1 MVRFIQRPIVL
12 EEHFNDGAVLPYGLT
27 VAEVKQAMHGTYDF
41 FHAINPLLVE
51 RGYGRL
57 EDILLGNS
65 FAGVL
70 SETLVKNLSDASH
83 TLTRNRKVGGHPDL
97 ILSGR
102 YPGDAVLRGEDGI
115 EVKASK
121 TKGGWQGHN
130 PEKGWVVIFRYI
142 VDTLTEPVEDRHP
155 TEFVEV
161 LAAELETDDYR
172 LDQRPRNRETA
183 QQRDLQE
190 SPVRGRRETP
200 TRDPGVTRLLVHGG
214 REQGG
219 LATVENS
226 VLGYLHRQTSQ
237 HWHRLLRHFGIL
249 WIDLQAYAVVAK
261 MLSSS

>member
-1 MVRFIQRPIVL
+1 MARFIQRPIVL
-12 EEHFNDGAVLPYGLT
+12 DEHFNDGAVLPYGLT

-41 FHAINPLLVE
+41 FHAINPFLVE

-161 LAAELETDDYR
+161 LAAELEEDDWSFSGR
-172 LDQRPRNRETA
+172 TGNSRRTITA
-183 QQRDLQE
+183 
-190 SPVRGRRETP
+190 SINVRGTAKLRSNAIFRNPQYVVGARRRRATP
-200 TRDPGVTRLLVHGG
+200 
-214 REQGG
+214 E
-219 LATVENS
+219 
-226 VLGYLHRQTSQ
+226 
-237 HWHRLLRHFGIL
+237 
-249 WIDLQAYAVVAK
+249 
-261 MLSSS
+261 